1 MLLLLYGPA
10 VTTVCDHLEDQRPL
24 LAEYCLCF
32 STHGLGLSCSPA
44 KKQMSSDFM
53 AAVTIQSD
61 FGAQEIKSV
70 IASTF
75 TPSFYPCHEVM
86 GPDAMIIV
94 F

>member
-1 MLLLLYGPA
+1 
-10 VTTVCDHLEDQRPL
+10 
-24 LAEYCLCF
+24 
-32 STHGLGLSCSPA
+32 
-44 KKQMSSDFM
+44 M

-75 TPSFYPCHEVM
+75 PPSFYPCQEVM
-86 GPDAMIIV
+86 GQDAMIIV